1 MFPYILPLLEAL
13 PTFLV
18 NVRPAIVLDDGEE
31 TLFTNMN
38 GKPMSRQ
45 GFWKIIKHY
54 ADSKFHPMANR

>member
-1 MFPYILPLLEAL
+1 M
-13 PTFLV
+13 

-54 ADSKFHPMANR
+54 ADSKFHPLANR